1 MRRGGRRAGAE
12 ESLRRL
18 LALVPWVAARDG
30 PRIEEVCDRF
40 GCTEAELMEDLELL
54 FMCGLYPFTP
64 DTLIEVT
71 IEEDRVW
78 IRYANFFA
86 RPLRLTP
93 AEGLF
98 LLAAGT
104 TLMSVPGTDPEGPLG
119 RGLAKLA
126 AALEVEADEAVGVEL
141 GRVPPEVLAALQRA
155 AAQNNQVE
163 IDYYSYG
170 RDEWTRRII
179 DPHRVYNAAGEWYVD
194 AWCHRA
200 VGERIF
206 RIDRMRAAN
215 LLETTFEPRP
225 TDGGTRT
232 YSPRPEDPVIVLEL
246 DPEAR
251 WVAEQ
256 YPHEGVEETG
266 SGRQRVRLRVSE
278 RAWLERLLLRLGPRA
293 RVVEG
298 DASIGGV
305 AAARLLTRYG
315 VSVSPR

>member
-1 MRRGGRRAGAE
+1 MSRGRKRGGAE

-18 LALVPWVAARDG
+18 LALVPWVAGRDG

-40 GCTEAELMEDLELL
+40 GCTEAELMDDLELL

-104 TLMSVPGTDPEGPLG
+104 TLMSVPGTDPTGPLA

-126 AALEVEADEAVGVEL
+126 AALDVEPDEAVGVEL
-141 GRVPPEVLAALQRA
+141 GHAPPEVLAALQRA
-155 AAQNNQVE
+155 ASQHNQVE

-170 RDEWTRRII
+170 RDQWTRRTI
-179 DPHRVYNAAGEWYVD
+179 DPHRVYTAAGEWYVD
-194 AWCHRA
+194 AWCHLA
-200 VGERIF
+200 VGERVF
-206 RIDRMRAAN
+206 RIDRVRGAN
-215 LLETTFEPRP
+215 VLEATFEPRP
-225 TDGGTRT
+225 
-232 YSPRPEDPVIVLEL
+232 
-246 DPEAR
+246 
-251 WVAEQ
+251 Q
-256 YPHEGVEETG
+256 EGAT
-266 SGRQRVRLRVSE
+266 
-278 RAWLERLLLRLGPRA
+278 P
-293 RVVEG
+293 
-298 DASIGGV
+298 
-305 AAARLLTRYG
+305 T
-315 VSVSPR
+315 

>member
-1 MRRGGRRAGAE
+1 MTRRRAGAE

-18 LALVPWVAARDG
+18 LALVPWVAGRDG
-30 PRIEEVCDRF
+30 PRIEEVCARF

-78 IRYANFFA
+78 IRYANFFS

-104 TLMSVPGTDPEGPLG
+104 TLLSLPGTDPEGPLS

-126 AALEVEADEAVGVEL
+126 AALGVNPEEAVGVEL
-141 GRVPPEVLAALQRA
+141 GHAPPEILATLQRA
-155 AAQNNQVE
+155 AADHNQVE

-170 RDEWTRRII
+170 RDGWARRII
-179 DPHRVYNAAGEWYVD
+179 DPHRVFNATGQWYVD
-194 AWCHRA
+194 AWCHHA
-200 VGERIF
+200 VGERVF
-206 RIDRMRAAN
+206 RIDRMRGAE
-215 LLETTFEPRP
+215 LLDATFEHRP
-225 TDGGTRT
+225 ISGTTRT
-232 YSPRPEDPVIVLEL
+232 YSPRPHDPVVVLEL
-246 DPEAR
+246 DEQSR

-256 YPHEGVEETG
+256 YPHEGVEEVG
-266 SGRQRVRLRVSE
+266 SGRWRVRLRVSE

-293 RVVEG
+293 RVVDG
-298 DASIGGV
+298 DATIAAV
-305 AAARLLTRYG
+305 AAERVLVRYG
-315 VSVSPR
+315 VSVQSQ